1 MTARKLKLIWQQVHD
16 STNHLYQSWSFL
28 NVDKPRQVTSAI
40 TTNELRNVFAAPS
53 IPIITQAQSVI
64 NSQQTSLTNSP
75 SLSKP
80 SVYQTPMETNT
91 VNTFLPPPTVSY
103 PPMDLLPKTTT
114 LANVE
119 TVPTPI
125 IGNRS

>member
-16 STNHLYQSWSFL
+16 SSNHLYQSWSFL
-28 NVDKPRQVTSAI
+28 NVDKPRQVTSSI

-64 NSQQTSLTNSP
+64 NTSQTSLTNSP

-80 SVYQTPMETNT
+80 SVYQTPMETT
-91 VNTFLPPPTVSY
+91 TSAYLPPPTVSY
-103 PPMDLLPKTTT
+103 PPMDLLPKTTHG
-114 LANVE
+114 NVE
-119 TVPTPI
+119 TVPTPM
-125 IGNRS
+125 IGKRS